1 MMSNIRLDK
10 VPGQILYA
18 TLATNERGMIFVNFD
33 YLFLQKIPIP
43 ILIKFLLRNLETSLT
58 LISFHNVS

>member
-10 VPGQILYA
+10 VPCQILYA

-43 ILIKFLLRNLETSLT
+43 ILIFAKKFGDEFNINILS
-58 LISFHNVS
+58 